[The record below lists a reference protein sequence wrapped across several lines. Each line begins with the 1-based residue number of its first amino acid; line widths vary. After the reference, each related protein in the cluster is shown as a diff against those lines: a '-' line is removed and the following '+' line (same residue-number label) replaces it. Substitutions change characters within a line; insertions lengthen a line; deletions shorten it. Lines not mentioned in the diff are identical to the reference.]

1 MTVGI
6 DIYTKIYQ
14 KDVNNYI
21 IEDDKGNIE
30 VKGGYVSQFY
40 QDEKDAELRNT
51 SRILDFAIVNYFLY
65 GIKPEETIFT
75 CNDKS
80 MFQIIT
86 KTGGTYDAT
95 YWKSSTGT
103 KLVNKVNRVFAS
115 KNKLHG
121 NLYKSKQVTKKTGE
135 TVTQYDSIA
144 SLPEHCVVD
153 NKNNLMINAIDK
165 QWYVDMAY
173 KKINDFKE

>member
-1 MTVGI
+1 
-6 DIYTKIYQ
+6 
-14 KDVNNYI
+14 
-21 IEDDKGNIE
+21 
-30 VKGGYVSQFY
+30 
-40 QDEKDAELRNT
+40 
-51 SRILDFAIVNYFLY
+51 
-65 GIKPEETIFT
+65 
-75 CNDKS
+75 

-144 SLPEHCVVD
+144 SLPEHCIVD
-153 NKNNLMINAIDK
+153 NKNSLLINAIDK
-165 QWYVDMAY
+165 QWYVDMEY